1 MIHLLICFTTPAT
14 TPLFFL
20 AQSVITVIYNPDNRH
35 SGSFTTP
42 MVYRSRKSRKTLMRS
57 ALPSAVNRNG
67 EASATPF
74 LSPACFSTLR
84 FLQKPSVFHRQ
95 NLPQIAPYVSGR
107 VTCLSCRSKRHKS
120 AHSGNRGLF
129 MACYIF
135 ITKFS
140 SEFSPSAMGSASLF
154 SPGARNF

>member
-20 AQSVITVIYNPDNRH
+20 AQSVIMVTYNPDNRY
-35 SGSFTTP
+35 SDGFATP
-42 MVYRSRKSRKTLMRS
+42 MVSDSQKSRKTLMRS

-84 FLQKPSVFHRQ
+84 FL
-95 NLPQIAPYVSGR
+95 
-107 VTCLSCRSKRHKS
+107 
-120 AHSGNRGLF
+120 
-129 MACYIF
+129 
-135 ITKFS
+135 
-140 SEFSPSAMGSASLF
+140 
-154 SPGARNF
+154 